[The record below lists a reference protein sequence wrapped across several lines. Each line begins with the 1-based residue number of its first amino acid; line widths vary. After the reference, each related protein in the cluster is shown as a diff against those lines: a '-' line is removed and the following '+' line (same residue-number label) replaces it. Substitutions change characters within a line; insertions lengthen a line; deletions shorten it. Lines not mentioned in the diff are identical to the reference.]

1 MLPTLDYV
9 KVKHI
14 MNVANILQNARRAL
28 VPMRKATIDALLLTA
43 FIVSFLVF
51 TGVLFSYPWLIVAIY
66 VLTYLL
72 AVVLRLRHAA
82 RQMRVEAEKEQSLE
96 EAYKV
101 LSSPRTLADFMGYLY
116 K

>member
-1 MLPTLDYV
+1 MLPTLYYV

-72 AVVLRLRHAA
+72 AVVLRLLTRKSPKSA
-82 RQMRVEAEKEQSLE
+82 
-96 EAYKV
+96 
-101 LSSPRTLADFMGYLY
+101 SSIRLLQFSRKTASRATTRRR
-116 K
+116 KRASSR